1 MFTMKKEINAEKLI
15 ERFRDMKNRGT
26 LLTGSDVTQE
36 DLFIQIVGTIC
47 KEAMEEE

>member
-1 MFTMKKEINAEKLI
+1 MGWKMKEEVNVESLI

-26 LLTGSDVTQE
+26 LLTNNTTQE
-36 DLFIQIVGTIC
+36 DLFTQIVGTIC